1 MSRFL
6 KIAFSAFVASLLV
19 AVVIQDAA
27 KAQATKVRIGYPSG
41 MNGQIPVVMQKADI
55 AAKHHLDAQYTA
67 FQYGPPMMEGLAS
80 GQLDVVVTSFLPPVS
95 LSAKLPGSVK
105 FIAQLGQSSHSL
117 LVSKDSEAKQITD
130 LKGRK
135 IGVSFNSESHL
146 DLLLLLREKGI
157 DSKSDV
163 ELVNLQ
169 PGELPAAFEKKLVDA
184 VVIRQPQTLRLEQS
198 LGARNIHKW
207 PFPFTAIVRSDYL
220 AQNPEAIKRTVEALK
235 DTVLYIANKPDETA
249 TWFAEALRIDPS
261 VVRDLN
267 DENPL
272 YAAKTRSAARIDI
285 DDVFK
290 AALTQRVEAATSYGL
305 IKGKIAPAA
314 LLP

>member
-1 MSRFL
+1 MSLPF
-6 KIAFSAFVASLLV
+6 KASIGAITTALLV
-19 AVVIQDAA
+19 IITQQAAV
-27 KAQATKVRIGYPSG
+27 AQTDKIRIGYPSG
-41 MNGQIPVVMQKADI
+41 MNGQIPVVMQKANI
-55 AAKHHLDAQYTA
+55 AAKHQLDAQYTA

-80 GQLDVVVTSFLPPVS
+80 GQLDVVVTSFLPPLS

-117 LVSKDSEAKQITD
+117 LVAKDSQEKQIGD

-146 DLLLLLREKGI
+146 DLLLLLKEKGL

-184 VVIRQPQTLRLEQS
+184 VVIRQPQTLRLEQG
-198 LGARNIHKW
+198 LGARNIYKW

-220 AQNPEAIKRTVEALK
+220 AQNPKAIEHFTEALK
-235 DTVLYIANKPDETA
+235 DTVLHIADKPDETA
-249 TWFAEALRIDPS
+249 AWFSEALRIDPS
-261 VVRDLN
+261 IVKNLN

-272 YAAKTRSAARIDI
+272 YAVKSRSAIRIGI
-285 DDVFK
+285 DDAFK
-290 AALTQRVEAATSYGL
+290 EKLAERIAAATSYGL
-305 IKGKIAPAA
+305 VKGKVEPAA

>member
-1 MSRFL
+1 MSLSF
-6 KIAFSAFVASLLV
+6 KAVAGTVAASLF
-19 AVVIQDAA
+19 AFITQNAA
-27 KAQATKVRIGYPSG
+27 LAQADKIRIGYPSG

-80 GQLDVVVTSFLPPVS
+80 GQLDVIVTSFLPPLA

-117 LVSKDSEAKQITD
+117 LVPKDSQEKQIID

-146 DLLLLLREKGI
+146 DLLLLLKEKGL

-169 PGELPAAFEKKLVDA
+169 PGELPGAFEKKLVDA
-184 VVIRQPQTLRLEQS
+184 VVIRQPQTLRLEQG

-207 PFPFTAIVRSDYL
+207 PFPFTAIARSDYL
-220 AQNPEAIKRTVEALK
+220 AKNPQAIRHVIEALK
-235 DTVLYIANKPDETA
+235 DTVLHIANRPDETA
-249 TWFAEALRIDPS
+249 VWFAEALRIDPS
-261 VVRDLN
+261 IIKNLN
-267 DENPL
+267 TENPL
-272 YAAKTRSAARIDI
+272 YSAKTLSAVRIDI
-285 DDVFK
+285 DDAFREK
-290 AALTQRVEAATSYGL
+290 LVERATTATSYGL
-305 IKGKIAPAA
+305 VKGKVDPATV
-314 LLP
+314 LP